1 MKTTKEPYNTKV
13 REELAKHG
21 FFLYQLGKFLNVSEM
36 TVTRMMRE
44 ELPEEEQNRIIN
56 LIREEAKKN
65 G

>member
-1 MKTTKEPYNTKV
+1 MRTTNIPIRT
-13 REELAKHG
+13 ELAKQG
-21 FFLYQLGKFLNVSEM
+21 LFLYQLGKLLHVSEAS
-36 TVTRMMRE
+36 VTRMMRE